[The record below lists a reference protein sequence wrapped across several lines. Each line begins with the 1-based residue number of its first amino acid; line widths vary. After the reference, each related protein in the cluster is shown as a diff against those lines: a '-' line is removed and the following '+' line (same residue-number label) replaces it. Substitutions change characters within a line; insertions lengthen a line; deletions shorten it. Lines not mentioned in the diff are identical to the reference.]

1 MLCRASVRDI
11 TSLTTVDEAAV
22 VVSATKWSVCPAGS
36 RRSVA
41 LATTGPPVLR
51 SIVVPKAQ
59 PDWKTLGRLKT
70 LSWLS
75 QDQLQG
81 LAQSLTLER
90 IKRRDT
96 IFFEGESS
104 NRIYVLLSGVA
115 KLSFQ
120 NREERVLVGLVGPG
134 EIFGVSS
141 LLPHAT
147 RPFRCDAFSDCVVG
161 IARPET
167 FVGLVLGVPL
177 ERFSRMLEVTVGRW
191 WITLQRYTNFVGLS
205 VRERLAGALMELAM
219 KFGAEDS
226 RGILLTLKVT
236 HADLAELV
244 GASRQRTTE
253 QLNDFENERVIMR
266 DGRRLII
273 VPDRLRE
280 LVEATQN

>member
-1 MLCRASVRDI
+1 
-11 TSLTTVDEAAV
+11 V
-22 VVSATKWSVCPAGS
+22 V
-36 RRSVA
+36 
-41 LATTGPPVLR
+41 
-51 SIVVPKAQ
+51 IKAEL
-59 PDWKTLGRLKT
+59 DWKTLGRLKT

-81 LAQSLTLER
+81 LAQSLTIEKV
-90 IKRRDT
+90 KRRET

-147 RPFRCDAFSDCVVG
+147 RPFRCEAFSDCTVG

-177 ERFSRMLEVTVGRW
+177 ERFSRTLEVTVARW
-191 WITLQRYTNFVGLS
+191 WTMLQRYTNFVGLS
-205 VRERLAGALMELAM
+205 VRERLAGALLELAM

-253 QLNDFENERVIMR
+253 QLNDFENERVILR

-280 LVEATQN
+280 LVAASQF

>member
-1 MLCRASVRDI
+1 
-11 TSLTTVDEAAV
+11 V
-22 VVSATKWSVCPAGS
+22 V
-36 RRSVA
+36 
-41 LATTGPPVLR
+41 
-51 SIVVPKAQ
+51 INAQ
-59 PDWKTLGRLKT
+59 LDWKVLGRLKT

-81 LAQSLTLER
+81 LAQSLTLEKV
-90 IKRRDT
+90 KRRNT

-147 RPFRCDAFSDCVVG
+147 RPFRCDAFSDCSVG

-177 ERFSRMLEVTVGRW
+177 ERFSRTLEVTVARW
-191 WITLQRYTNFVGLS
+191 WIMLQRYTNFVGLS
-205 VRERLAGALMELAM
+205 VRERLAGALLELAM

-253 QLNDFENERVIMR
+253 QLNDFENEHVILR

-280 LVEATQN
+280 LVEASQF

>member
-1 MLCRASVRDI
+1 
-11 TSLTTVDEAAV
+11 V
-22 VVSATKWSVCPAGS
+22 VVKDQ
-36 RRSVA
+36 
-41 LATTGPPVLR
+41 L
-51 SIVVPKAQ
+51 
-59 PDWKTLGRLKT
+59 DWKTLGRLKT

-81 LAQSLTLER
+81 LAQSLTLQKV
-90 IKRRDT
+90 KRRDT

-120 NREERVLVGLVGPG
+120 NRDERVLVGLVGPG

-147 RPFRCDAFSDCVVG
+147 RPFRCDAFSDCTVG

-177 ERFSRMLEVTVGRW
+177 ERFSRTLEVTVARW
-191 WITLQRYTNFVGLS
+191 WIMLQRYTNFVGLS
-205 VRERLAGALMELAM
+205 VRERLAGALLELAM

-253 QLNDFENERVIMR
+253 QLNDFENEHVILR

-273 VPDRLRE
+273 VPDRLRD
-280 LVEATQN
+280 LVEASQF

>member
-1 MLCRASVRDI
+1 VIYRTYQLLINCQLSPTRQFLPFKLAVRVIASPWRHPGHVCYEASV
-11 TSLTTVDEAAV
+11 
-22 VVSATKWSVCPAGS
+22 
-36 RRSVA
+36 VA
-41 LATTGPPVLR
+41 KDQL
-51 SIVVPKAQ
+51 
-59 PDWKTLGRLKT
+59 DWKTLGRLKT

-81 LAQSLTLER
+81 LAQSLTLQKV
-90 IKRRDT
+90 KRRDT

-120 NREERVLVGLVGPG
+120 NRDERVLVGLVGPG

-147 RPFRCDAFSDCVVG
+147 RPFRCDAFSDCTVG

-177 ERFSRMLEVTVGRW
+177 ERFSRTLEVTVARW
-191 WITLQRYTNFVGLS
+191 WTMLQRYTNFVGLS
-205 VRERLAGALMELAM
+205 VRERLAGALLELAM

-253 QLNDFENERVIMR
+253 QLNDFENEHVILR

-280 LVEATQN
+280 LVEASQF